1 MDSTSMPFWA
11 GKLKPRRVV
20 LLSAAEA
27 QPRAEPR
34 LRWRLLW
41 SDFENAKDGIYAGAT
56 FIYRISPA

>member
-1 MDSTSMPFWA
+1 MNSTFIPFWVA
-11 GKLKPRRVV
+11 KLKGAAVV

-34 LRWRLLW
+34 LRWRL
-41 SDFENAKDGIYAGAT
+41 SDVENAKDRIYAGVT